1 VGCPSFSDT
10 GVNSET
16 AVMARRTGRW
26 DRGIPGIPG
35 RVADSGAG
43 AARGERRWPERDS
56 WHAHRGKE
64 G

>member
-1 VGCPSFSDT
+1 VGFPGFSNT

-16 AVMARRTGRW
+16 AVMVRRTGRR

-35 RVADSGAG
+35 GVADSGAR

-56 WHAHRGKE
+56 RHARRGKE
-64 G
+64 R